1 MPHADSSYQFYRN
14 VEDFGAVGDGV
25 TDDTAAINMA
35 ASSGDRCGQTCG
47 STTVTGAL
55 VYFPVNPK
63 CTCNTLKLIIRRL
76 ERKSQFEYHIETRC
90 YFGTLL
96 NRFF

>member
-14 VEDFGAVGDGV
+14 VIDFGAVGDGV

-47 STTVTGAL
+47 STAVTGAL
-55 VYFPVNPK
+55 VYFPVS
-63 CTCNTLKLIIRRL
+63 LM
-76 ERKSQFEYHIETRC
+76 
-90 YFGTLL
+90 
-96 NRFF
+96 